1 MISGTSSAGRFDIYE
16 TVNVLWFEYVEE
28 VVCDRDNLILNTLFN
43 FDQMKEL
50 EYWGGV
56 KMFGSAG
63 NGTSNTIFNMLK
75 ALNLS
80 DG

>member
-1 MISGTSSAGRFDIYE
+1 MFCYI
-16 TVNVLWFEYVEE
+16 EE
-28 VVCDRDNLILNTLFN
+28 VECNRDDLIFNSLFH
-43 FDQMKEL
+43 FEPMKEL
-50 EYWGGV
+50 EYWEDV

-63 NGTSNTIFNMLK
+63 NGTCKSILNMLK